1 MFFIKQTNKGANFN
15 MDLFFEPRKRALSK
29 VNLIPREPEM
39 SEFDSAF
46 VCGMIKEIKPKKILE
61 VGVAAGGST
70 AILLE
75 CIDMLGLRNECQL
88 ISVDLSERY
97 WRDIDTGKNRKSG
110 FLAEEYL
117 LNTGKNFNHKFLL
130 GNVLP
135 HFIDDIGGNIDLVI
149 LDTAHMLPGEVLDII
164 TVLPFLSKN
173 AKVIL
178 HDVALSHYKKGYYIA
193 TQVLFDSIVAEKIVP
208 IDIFPNNGIPLPNI
222 AAFSVTPDTMKYIE
236 SEFYA
241 LTLPWRY
248 MPADNE
254 LKTYRTHFSK
264 YYNKSLIKIFDIA
277 ISMNREFIKSRN
289 NDA

>member
-1 MFFIKQTNKGANFN
+1 ME
-15 MDLFFEPRKRALSK
+15 LFYEPRKIALSK
-29 VNLIPREPEM
+29 VNLITREPEM

-46 VCGMIKEIKPKKILE
+46 VCGMIKEFKPKKILE

-75 CIDMLGLRNECQL
+75 CIDMLGLRNECEV
-88 ISVDLSERY
+88 ISVDLSEIY
-97 WRDIDTGKNRKSG
+97 WRDVGTAFSRKSG

-117 LNTGKNFNHKFLL
+117 LNTAKSFNHKFLL

-135 HFIDDIGGNIDLVI
+135 HYIEDIGGNIDMVI

-164 TVLPFLSKN
+164 TVLPFLSKD

-178 HDVALSHYKKGYYIA
+178 HDVALSHYKQDYYIA
-193 TQVLFDSIVAEKIVP
+193 TQVLFDSIVADKIVP
-208 IDIFPNNGIPLPNI
+208 LDLFPDHNIPLPNI
-222 AAFSVTPDTMKYIE
+222 AAFTVTSDTTKYIE

-248 MPADNE
+248 MPTDDE
-254 LKTYRTHFSK
+254 LNSYRTFFSK
-264 YYNKSLIKIFDIA
+264 HYNASLIKIFDIA
-277 ISMNREFIKSRN
+277 VSMNREFIKNRSK
-289 NDA
+289 ND

>member
-1 MFFIKQTNKGANFN
+1 ME
-15 MDLFFEPRKRALSK
+15 LFYEPRRAALSR
-29 VNLIPREPEM
+29 VNLIAREPEM

-46 VCGMIKEIKPKKILE
+46 VCGIIKEIKPKKILE

-88 ISVDLSERY
+88 FSVDLSEKY
-97 WRDIDTGKNRKSG
+97 WRDIDTSNNRKSG

-117 LNTGKNFNHKFLL
+117 LNKGKTFNHKFFL

-135 HFIDDIGGNIDLVI
+135 CFIDSIGGNIDLVI

-164 TVLPFLSKN
+164 TILPYLSIN

-193 TQVLFDSIVAEKIVP
+193 TQVLFDAIVAEKIVP
-208 IDIFPNNGIPLPNI
+208 LDLFPDNVIPLPNI
-222 AAFSVTPDTMKYIE
+222 AAFTINSDTMKYIS

-241 LTLPWRY
+241 LTLPWKY
-248 MPADNE
+248 MPTDDE
-254 LKTYRTHFSK
+254 LRAYRNHFSK
-264 YYNKSLIKIFDIA
+264 YYDEKLIKIFDIA
-277 ISMNREFIKSRN
+277 VTMNKEFIKNKSSES
-289 NDA
+289 